1 MLSNYKVLDLTDE
14 KGSLCGK
21 LLGDLGAEIIKVE
34 KPGGDPAR
42 RIGPF
47 VNDIN
52 DPEKSLHWFAFNCNK
67 KGITLDIEKPEGREI
82 FKKLSSRADIIIESL
97 EPGYMDKLGIGYLDL
112 SSHNPKL
119 IMTSITPFGQTGHL
133 RDRKISDIGILAMS
147 GLMSITGDPDR
158 PPVRMCLDQTY
169 CLGSAH
175 GTIGT
180 LLAVLWLTKNGEGQH
195 VDVSIYEAA
204 VRGNYW
210 EPARWEFLSE
220 LIKRAGNRFPR
231 AAAKGQ
237 QLWQCKDGYVTFLIP
252 GGTSGAKM
260 MNSFTKWMEE
270 TDSAGALKQ
279 INWDNLHLSK
289 VSQEELDVW
298 EKLIAAFLVRF
309 TMDELEQA
317 AIKRGIPMARLNKL
331 SDVAADE
338 QLIARKY
345 WEKINTAD
353 SKETIS
359 YPAFPFLSSEENIR
373 VRSRAPLIGEH
384 NEEIYKNELG
394 FTDEVISS
402 LKKRG
407 II

>member
-1 MLSNYKVLDLTDE
+1 VLTNYKVIDLTDE
-14 KGSLCGK
+14 KGFLCGK
-21 LLGDLGAEIIKVE
+21 LLGDLGAEIIKIE

-47 VNDIN
+47 MDDVPE
-52 DPEKSLHWFAFNCNK
+52 PEKSLNWAAFNGNK
-67 KGITLDIEKPEGREI
+67 KSITLNIEDSEGREI
-82 FKKLSSRADIIIESL
+82 FKKLCAKADIVVESFT
-97 EPGYMDKLGIGYLDL
+97 PGYMDKIGLGYQDL
-112 SSHNPKL
+112 CMLNPKI
-119 IMTSITPFGQTGHL
+119 IMTSITPFGQTGPFK
-133 RDRKISDIGILAMS
+133 DRKISDIGILAMS
-147 GLMSITGDPDR
+147 GLMSITGDTDR
-158 PPVRMCLDQTY
+158 APVRMCLDQTY

-175 GTIGT
+175 GVIGT

-195 VDVSIYEAA
+195 VDVSMYEAA

-210 EPARWEFLSE
+210 EPARWEFLNV

-237 QLWQCKDGYVTFLIP
+237 QLWRCKDGYVTFLIP

-270 TDSAGALKQ
+270 SKSAGTLKE
-279 INWDNLHLSK
+279 IDWDNLHLSK
-289 VSQEELDVW
+289 VSQDELDVW

-331 SDVAADE
+331 SDVAADK
-338 QLIARKY
+338 QLIARKFF
-345 WEKINTAD
+345 EEFKTED
-353 SKETIS
+353 SRGSIT
-359 YPAFPFLSSEENIR
+359 YPGFPFLSSEENVR
-373 VRSRAPLIGEH
+373 VKSRAPLIGEH
-384 NEEIYKNELG
+384 NEEIFGKELG
-394 FTDEVISS
+394 LSKEKISS
-402 LKKRG
+402 LRKSG

>member
-21 LLGDLGAEIIKVE
+21 LLGDLGAEIIKIE

-47 VNDIN
+47 LNDTP
-52 DPEKSLHWFAFNCNK
+52 DPEKSLHWFAFNANK
-67 KGITLDIEKPEGREI
+67 KGITLDIEDTEGREI
-82 FKKLSSRADIIIESL
+82 FKKLCGKFDIVIESFT
-97 EPGYMDKLGIGYLDL
+97 PGYMEKSGLGYSDL
-112 SSHNPKL
+112 SRLNSKM
-119 IMTSITPFGQTGHL
+119 IMTSITPFGQTGPFKN
-133 RDRKISDIGILAMS
+133 RKISDIGILAMS
-147 GLMSITGDPDR
+147 GLMSITGDTDR

-175 GTIGT
+175 GVIGT
-180 LLAVLWLTKNGEGQH
+180 LLAVLWLSKNDEGQH

-210 EPARWEFLSE
+210 EPARWEFLNV

-237 QLWQCKDGYVTFLIP
+237 QLWRCKDGYVTFLIP

-270 TDSAGALKQ
+270 TKSAGALKE
-279 INWDNLHLSK
+279 IDWDNLHLSK

-298 EKLIAAFLVRF
+298 EKLITAFLLRF
-309 TMDELEQA
+309 TMDELEQS

-331 SDVAADE
+331 SDVAVDK
-338 QLIARKY
+338 QLAFRKL
-345 WEKINTAD
+345 WEKFDTAD
-353 SKETIS
+353 SKGTIT

-373 VRSRAPLIGEH
+373 TGSRAPLIGEH
-384 NEEIYKNELG
+384 NEEIYGKELG
-394 FTDEVISS
+394 FSKEKISS
-402 LKKRG
+402 LKKSG